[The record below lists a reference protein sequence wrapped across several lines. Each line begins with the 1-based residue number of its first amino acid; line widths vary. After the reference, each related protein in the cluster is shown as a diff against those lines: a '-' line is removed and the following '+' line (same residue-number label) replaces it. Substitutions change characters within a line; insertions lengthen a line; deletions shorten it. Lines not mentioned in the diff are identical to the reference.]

1 MKVVDFQEPL
11 FEKDSSDRS
20 EKKKGKE
27 EKNDGRSK
35 SRSFVK
41 TQWAG
46 SSGPGEHG
54 FSAFIET
61 DQGNYLFDTGNGH
74 SVVANS
80 LALEK
85 DLRSIKRI
93 FLSHGH
99 QDHTGGLPEV
109 LKLKGE
115 VNVHAHPNI
124 FLDRIAVLRE
134 KDKET
139 KRFVGIP
146 YKKGYL
152 ELLETHFL
160 FNADFVE
167 VENGMFLTGEVPRR
181 TEFEKL
187 DLRLFAEIDGR
198 RTQDAFLD
206 DQSLILD
213 TEKGLVL
220 ILGCAHSGMVNII
233 QHIIQKTKKEH
244 FYAILGGTHLDF
256 LTPEQLEAS
265 IRFLKEMPIERIG
278 VSHCTGMRAAFSPS
292 PGIWNPILPRMR
304 WKCLGNIRGRRL
316 TLSLTLTQYQWRERH

>member
-1 MKVVDFQEPL
+1 MTKIKITVLCENTV
-11 FEKDSSDRS
+11 
-20 EKKKGKE
+20 
-27 EKNDGRSK
+27 GRLIG
-35 SRSFVK
+35 
-41 TQWAG
+41 T
-46 SSGPGEHG
+46 GEHG
-54 FSAFIET
+54 LSAFIET
-61 DQGNYLFDTGNGH
+61 GQGNYLFDTGNGH

-85 DLRSIKRI
+85 DLRSIKGI

-152 ELLETHFL
+152 ELLGARFL
-160 FNADFVE
+160 FNADFIE
-167 VENGMFLTGEVPRR
+167 VEKGMFLTGEVPRQ

-187 DLRLFAEIDGR
+187 DLRLFAEIDGK

-206 DQSLILD
+206 DKSLILD
-213 TEKGLVL
+213 TEKGLIL

-233 QHIIQKTKKEH
+233 HHVIRKRKRKH
-244 FYAILGGTHLDF
+244 AILGGTHLDF
-256 LTPEQLEAS
+256 
-265 IRFLKEMPIERIG
+265 
-278 VSHCTGMRAAFSPS
+278 
-292 PGIWNPILPRMR
+292 
-304 WKCLGNIRGRRL
+304 
-316 TLSLTLTQYQWRERH
+316 